1 MKKQKMQYFKLE
13 ERVLFE
19 AGAVIQAAEAA
30 AADQAAAEHSND
42 GEAAA
47 ADDAADQT
55 NNAELAEINTEP
67 GADAVAFAAA
77 DTEGKT
83 LIVINS
89 SVKDAEQIYNDMGKN
104 CEILLL
110 EAGTDALDAINAYL
124 DAHNDNLYSAIHIVS
139 HGNEGFLMLNGEKID
154 NSSLDPADW
163 KGIGEHLTLDAD
175 ILIYGCDTAA
185 NAEGRALIRNIA
197 DLTGA
202 DVAASANATGADGD
216 WDLEY
221 RTGLIE
227 EATLAPQDYAHSLE
241 TVTLTVTETADTANN
256 KFATLADAVA
266 AATDNANDYL
276 IVFDSAYFDGTN
288 VGYVINI
295 TETISISTSATIT
308 IDGDLND
315 DGAGDI
321 ILDGGNTVT
330 TDPITGEITYGTIG
344 KRILEFSGNNVN
356 VTLTGLTIQNAYTD
370 GSGGAVYFDAN
381 AKLTVVNTIFR
392 QNYAAGS
399 GGAIYH
405 STGMLTVRDST
416 FTKNYSAGAMITGE
430 KSGTGGGGA
439 IGNNGERAE
448 TYVSNSTFTANH
460 SDGNGGAIYYYT
472 NAVLDIDN
480 CIFTQNSAGKEG
492 GAVYTSWTRTY
503 INNATFTANH
513 ADSSGG
519 AASVRFSLVTLA
531 NSTIVNNTTNGS
543 GAVFVSHKDSAKV
556 IINSIIVGNQKIKN
570 DGTAEDSDIYYYF
583 PGKGETFLINT
594 LYGTIVKS
602 GQYAEYEEI
611 PDPSKINSAV
621 ATVEEIF
628 GTATPTPGADGTLAI
643 TDSGA
648 AAIAGTLVGRTG
660 TNYDYT
666 YYYLDTA
673 NNQWVSALDST
684 KTVAFD
690 ATDTATYGL
699 TGGKI
704 FTTAQNKDANG
715 DAVSRV
721 KTMLAFNAGAYA
733 LEAETPSLQ
742 VTIANDVLNPFD
754 GEISLREAVYYAE
767 NGLVAAN
774 NGTGCKITFAD
785 SITTVTL
792 ADELKITGLTA
803 GLTIDGAEKVTVKVA
818 DSVYDYLKSV
828 NTDLSAL
835 TAENMQTQLNTAITD
850 SAISMH
856 RVFNISNSVVSFA
869 NIALEGGCTGTD
881 NNGEAGA
888 ILYADKTSTVTAD
901 LVNFRGGIATTGGII
916 YSAGKLT
923 VTNSEIA
930 YGVTKSTSAI
940 GALVVT
946 TGETL
951 LQDTTLHH
959 GITRNYGG
967 AIEFSSSNAPVV
979 LDGVEIYATHGG
991 RGAGAIRIQKGDV
1004 TIRDSYIHDNNC
1016 NNGGNLSNGTVFEG
1030 AAAIYITGGAN
1041 VEILNSTITANTN
1054 SNMWE
1059 DGGAVMVTQG
1069 TLYLVNSTVSGNTN
1083 CPAGINTSGSSAK
1096 AYIINSVLTG
1106 NDVNNA
1112 THGFDNVPE
1121 RDIIAINGGTVNIIN
1136 SVYGSAVNTASDQ
1149 RFYDNCGYTNGV
1161 VNTVTASVSGVT
1173 YEDIF
1178 GTAAPVDGS
1187 IAITA
1192 TGAAAYAGTLVGKLD
1207 GVFYYL
1213 SNGKWV
1219 NATDATATTY
1229 DFNAADTATYG
1240 LTGGK
1245 IFTTAQNKDANG
1257 DAVSRV
1263 KTMLAFNAGAYAL
1276 EAETPSLQVTIAN
1289 DVLNPFDGEIS
1300 LREAITYAKNGSVD
1314 KNWASTDGGT
1324 VDGYEITFA
1333 DGLTKIDVT
1342 KIDPASVGKSGF
1354 HFDTGKI
1361 QINGG
1366 GDIILDISKSNGTA
1380 EEVSRLFEVKST
1392 ATLSVKN
1399 ITLYGSGSD
1408 ANGNLDLSFS
1418 RDLTGDNQADSK
1430 DVEAYGAGGG
1440 IVHVE
1445 YGYFYADKV
1454 NFERVSISAAPVD
1467 GGGVLMLASRGVFA
1481 GITVTNSV
1489 IQNNLNSGN
1498 GAVVAVSRY
1507 LGTIKMDGVEI
1518 YNNTETGSIMD
1529 NNVTFGYMFGGGDAS
1544 DIVLSNMTI
1553 GAEGK
1558 GNTVSGAML
1567 TGRYGAKNVL
1577 ENSVITG
1584 NTFGVLSTC
1593 HNYASTA
1600 PTSTLSNLTVVDN
1613 TFTTAIAS
1621 NRKLTLTLQNSTFLN
1636 NRVGGTDAFYAWA
1649 DNATRYST
1657 YNIINNT
1664 FVNTTYTG
1672 SGDTFTMFRVHVT
1685 NGGVGTPS
1693 ITLLNNIIL
1702 GTTAADSATTVY
1714 DIRQM
1719 SEGETAAQL
1728 YAFNNVYQ
1736 NAVSLSDG
1744 VTLDAGNVT
1753 STVEAEF
1760 GTAPTLNAG
1769 GTLTLLNSG
1778 KAASSGTLI
1787 GKLDGVYYYLSNGK
1801 WINTTDATATTYD
1814 FDAADT
1820 AAYGLTGGEVF
1831 TTAQNKDAN
1840 GNAVSRVL
1848 TTLAFNA
1855 GSHALDTLE
1864 TPSLTVDSA
1873 DDVLNPF
1880 DGVITLREAVTYA
1893 VNGLVDANNGTGC
1906 MITFADSITTITMS
1920 SEIAITSAS
1929 AITLTIDGAG
1939 KVTLD
1944 GGNTVTTDPT
1954 TGEITYGT
1962 DGTRFLT
1969 VSGKNVNVTLAG
1981 MKLQNGYTAG
1991 NGGAIYTDNNSVLT
2005 VRDIVFI
2012 NNYAAGSG
2020 GAIGHSG
2027 NTLYVQDSTFTQNK
2041 AGGAKTTGDA
2051 GNPGGGGAIGNNG
2064 TKADTYVSNSTFTDN
2079 LSGGNG
2085 GALYYWTAKTV
2096 QVDNSTFT
2104 GNTASSSGGAIH
2116 VAYCT
2121 PLFSVNNSTFSG
2133 NHATDGGAITSKF
2146 SATVIANSTIV
2157 NNTVTGNNGALWLTH
2172 DHPKIVLNS
2181 IVVGNTN
2188 SKNGSVSDIYFF
2200 YPVDQQY
2207 IINTVYGS
2215 LAGYGDATHVY
2226 KPEYFNSVNATA
2238 EEVFGTATPT
2248 PGADGMFAISASGP
2262 AAIAGTL
2269 TGKIGTDFYYLDAAA
2284 QKWVK
2289 AADHT
2294 VTLDFKADQADYG
2307 LTDGEIFTTAQN
2319 KNAKG
2324 DAVSRVKTMLAFNA
2338 GAYALEAETPSLT
2351 VDSADDVL
2359 NPFDGVIT
2367 LREAVMYAVNG
2378 LVDAND
2384 GTGCK
2389 ITFADSITTI
2399 TLSSEI
2405 AITSA
2410 ITLTIDGAGKVTI
2423 DGGNTVTTNT
2433 TTGEITYG
2441 TDGVRILNLTGG
2453 TNQTITLSGLTLQN
2467 AYSAEKGGAI
2477 YNAAQLQLLDTRLLN
2492 NYSAGMGG
2500 AIYNFSFRKVYAE
2513 NTVFSGNSSVGG
2525 GGVFWNDGSIEL
2537 VNSTV
2542 TGNSSAGIGSIVY
2555 NATYGNFTLVNST
2568 VTGNSSGYSNQAG
2581 SLFFSIGT
2589 LTLLNSIVVGNN
2601 TTLFW
2606 LNNGTVNLYNNVLE
2620 SVPAT
2625 VTNITINQANNTTAA
2640 AKEVFGTAT
2649 PVIGAD
2655 GTVAISASGPAAYAG
2670 TLVGKLDGVYY
2681 YLSNGKWVNATDAT
2695 AATYT
2700 FNAADT
2706 ATYGLTGGKVF
2717 TTAQNKDSNGD
2728 AMSRVLTTLAYNA
2741 GSYALDTLETP
2752 SLQVTA
2758 TNDALNP
2765 FDGNTSLREAVY
2777 YAVNG
2782 LVAANNGTGYMITFA
2797 GNITTVTLADELKI
2811 TGLTAGLTIDGAG
2824 KVTVKVAD
2832 SVYDYLKSVN
2842 TDLSALT
2849 AEDMMTQLNT
2859 AIKKSA
2865 IPISMHRVFN
2875 ISNSVVSF
2883 ANIVLEGGC
2892 TGTDNHGSGGGLLI
2906 TDAKTTLTA
2915 NNVRFLGGI
2924 GTGGA
2929 IIYSL
2934 GTTSITDSEIAYGL
2948 SKYTSVA
2955 GSLLQS
2961 QGELLLK
2968 DTVLHHSYDGNIG
2981 GAIYINSSKY
2991 QTTMD
2996 GVEIYATYSFRTGAG
3011 AISLAAGNMTIRDAY
3026 IHDNYCGNVGNIN
3039 TGAPLT
3045 GASALLVNHK
3055 DSTVEIFNSTITA
3068 NTNSNMWENGGA
3080 IVVTQGTLYLVN
3092 STVSGNT
3099 DCPAGVNAYGSTSTA
3114 YIINSVLTGND
3125 VNNATHGFDNVPER
3139 DIIAINGGTVNI
3151 INSVYGSAV
3160 NKPSDQRLYD
3170 NSKYTDGVVN
3180 TDTASVS
3187 GVTYED
3193 IFGTAVPVDGSIAIT
3208 ATGAAAYAGTLVG
3221 KLGGVFYYLSN
3232 GKWVNATDA
3241 TATTYDFDAA
3251 DTVTYGLTGGEVFTT
3266 AQNKDSNGDAVS
3278 RVLTTLAYNAG
3289 SYALDAESAGTVVTT
3304 TKDAFNPF
3312 DGVTSLREA
3321 VFHAAADGSVTVADA
3336 LATGGTPALELDDTL
3351 TIDKNLV
3358 FDSAFGVGTAGI
3370 EIAENVT
3377 LTLNHSFSTGS
3388 ISNPGA
3394 LIVKDGFSVTT
3405 APATYGNVSY
3415 TGADQNILAGTY
3427 DDLTLSGSGT
3437 KTMLADVTVSGVF
3450 SAADITLAAADTT
3463 GASNHLNL
3471 ADTASSITGANANIS
3486 GTKFVNVNVN
3496 QDGTANGGLLYLD
3509 SASNSV
3515 ENSSG
3520 IRLIGNTVTIEAP
3533 IVYGTVMGDIV
3544 ITVKDG
3550 AGNVVRN
3557 DTASNLGWEWQD
3569 GNQSV
3574 QNAGTASYTITSG
3587 DDLYAFSGDLAVTI
3601 SKAQIMVMGNA
3612 TSVTYDGNA
3621 HTLSGATL
3629 LNGVNNVLAGHVVSA
3644 VEFDASYTDANMNPG
3659 YSISIVADSVKIAD
3673 ANGADM
3679 TGNYEITQYIA
3690 GTLFIN
3696 QAVLTVKGNY
3706 TETTYNGTAQTLSG
3720 ATVSGNTLLAGH
3732 KLGDVTFSG
3741 SATNAGD
3748 HWINVTSA
3756 VILDSSNN
3764 DVTANYNIAYVEGLL
3779 KIAAAE
3785 LTITAGSITETYN
3798 GSAFS
3803 VDTSTATGLVSGHT
3817 VQSVTYGGSGTD
3829 AGEYAATVSGAVIVD
3844 AAGADVT
3851 ANYDITYT
3859 DGKITINKLA
3869 VTVTGEELGV
3879 IYNGAEQTIS
3889 NATITGAV
3897 AGHTLNSAD
3906 FGNGGTDVGEY
3917 AVTVSD
3923 AVIFDATGAD
3933 VTANYDITYVDGK
3946 ITINKLA
3953 VTVTGEELGV
3963 IYNGAEQTISN
3974 ATITGAVAGH
3984 TLNSATFGNGGTDV
3998 GEYAVT
4004 VSDAVIFDA
4013 TGADVTANYD
4023 ITYTDGKLTIA
4034 KRAVTVTAD
4043 DRTVP
4048 YDGKGY
4054 TLESATAENLPAGQS
4069 IDTAVFGE
4077 GGKMVGTYTV
4087 SVSNAV
4093 IRDAAG
4099 RDVTAN
4105 FDITYVPGILTI
4117 EQTAEGQN
4125 SDQNSANGLSINQT
4139 SAAYTLTSEQH
4150 LKPYNAQLPISS
4162 TSYQN
4167 PADLSL
4173 MLSAELR
4180 NTHSAAAGLADQ
4192 HPADVD
4198 DSMRNR
4204 RPVSDLLRFSG
4215 DVTTI
4220 SPDGTMTSL
4229 GIRDGENAVSD
4240 SLGHR
4245 DGGDLLHNHV
4255 DEEHLRK
4262 FGDES
4267 EILDIQLSRASACMD
4282 EFDEALAEMMEVEFA

>member
-266 AATDNANDYL
+266 AATDTANDYL

-330 TDPITGEITYGTIG
+330 TDATTGEITYGTNG
-344 KRILEFSGNNVN
+344 NRILKFSGNNVN

-370 GSGGAVYFDAN
+370 GSGGAVYFDTN

-405 STGMLTVRDST
+405 STGTLTVRDSI

-519 AASVRFSLVTLA
+519 AASVRFSLVTITD
-531 NSTIVNNTTNGS
+531 STIVNNTTNGS

-583 PGKGETFLINT
+583 PGEGETFLINT

-602 GQYAEYEEI
+602 GQYAEYEAI
-611 PDPSKINSAV
+611 PDPANINSAV

-660 TNYDYT
+660 TNNIYT

-673 NNQWVSALDST
+673 NNQWVSAVDST
-684 KTVAFD
+684 VTVAFD
-690 ATDTATYGL
+690 AADTATYGL
-699 TGGKI
+699 TGGKV
-704 FTTAQNKDANG
+704 FTTAQNKDSNG

-742 VTIANDVLNPFD
+742 VTATNDALNPFD
-754 GEISLREAVYYAE
+754 GNISLREAVYYAE
-767 NGLVAAN
+767 NGLVAAD
-774 NGTGCKITFAD
+774 NGTGYMITFAD
-785 SITTVTL
+785 SITTITL

-803 GLTIDGAEKVTVKVA
+803 GLTIDGAGKVTVKVA

-835 TAENMQTQLNTAITD
+835 TAIDMQTQLDTAIAD
-850 SAISMH
+850 SAISTH
-856 RVFNISNSVVSFA
+856 RVFNVSGSVVTLSCMM
-869 NIALEGGCTGTD
+869 LEGGCTGTD
-881 NNGEAGA
+881 NNGAAGA

-991 RGAGAIRIQKGDV
+991 RVAGAIRIQKGDV

-1016 NNGGNLSNGTVFEG
+1016 NNGGNLSNGAVFEG

-1059 DGGAVMVTQG
+1059 DGGAVMVTEG

-1106 NDVNNA
+1106 NDVNDA
-1112 THGFDNVPE
+1112 THTVADVPE
-1121 RDIIAINGGTVNIIN
+1121 RDILAVNGGTVNIIN
-1136 SVYGSAVNTASDQ
+1136 SVYGNTFTSVSETLLEEK
-1149 RFYDNCGYTNGV
+1149 CGYT
-1161 VNTVTASVSGVT
+1161 S
-1173 YEDIF
+1173 
-1178 GTAAPVDGS
+1178 
-1187 IAITA
+1187 
-1192 TGAAAYAGTLVGKLD
+1192 
-1207 GVFYYL
+1207 
-1213 SNGKWV
+1213 
-1219 NATDATATTY
+1219 
-1229 DFNAADTATYG
+1229 
-1240 LTGGK
+1240 
-1245 IFTTAQNKDANG
+1245 
-1257 DAVSRV
+1257 
-1263 KTMLAFNAGAYAL
+1263 
-1276 EAETPSLQVTIAN
+1276 
-1289 DVLNPFDGEIS
+1289 
-1300 LREAITYAKNGSVD
+1300 
-1314 KNWASTDGGT
+1314 
-1324 VDGYEITFA
+1324 
-1333 DGLTKIDVT
+1333 
-1342 KIDPASVGKSGF
+1342 
-1354 HFDTGKI
+1354 
-1361 QINGG
+1361 
-1366 GDIILDISKSNGTA
+1366 
-1380 EEVSRLFEVKST
+1380 
-1392 ATLSVKN
+1392 
-1399 ITLYGSGSD
+1399 
-1408 ANGNLDLSFS
+1408 
-1418 RDLTGDNQADSK
+1418 
-1430 DVEAYGAGGG
+1430 
-1440 IVHVE
+1440 
-1445 YGYFYADKV
+1445 
-1454 NFERVSISAAPVD
+1454 
-1467 GGGVLMLASRGVFA
+1467 
-1481 GITVTNSV
+1481 
-1489 IQNNLNSGN
+1489 
-1498 GAVVAVSRY
+1498 
-1507 LGTIKMDGVEI
+1507 
-1518 YNNTETGSIMD
+1518 
-1529 NNVTFGYMFGGGDAS
+1529 
-1544 DIVLSNMTI
+1544 
-1553 GAEGK
+1553 
-1558 GNTVSGAML
+1558 
-1567 TGRYGAKNVL
+1567 
-1577 ENSVITG
+1577 
-1584 NTFGVLSTC
+1584 
-1593 HNYASTA
+1593 
-1600 PTSTLSNLTVVDN
+1600 
-1613 TFTTAIAS
+1613 
-1621 NRKLTLTLQNSTFLN
+1621 
-1636 NRVGGTDAFYAWA
+1636 
-1649 DNATRYST
+1649 
-1657 YNIINNT
+1657 
-1664 FVNTTYTG
+1664 
-1672 SGDTFTMFRVHVT
+1672 
-1685 NGGVGTPS
+1685 
-1693 ITLLNNIIL
+1693 
-1702 GTTAADSATTVY
+1702 
-1714 DIRQM
+1714 
-1719 SEGETAAQL
+1719 
-1728 YAFNNVYQ
+1728 
-1736 NAVSLSDG
+1736 
-1744 VTLDAGNVT
+1744 
-1753 STVEAEF
+1753 
-1760 GTAPTLNAG
+1760 
-1769 GTLTLLNSG
+1769 
-1778 KAASSGTLI
+1778 
-1787 GKLDGVYYYLSNGK
+1787 
-1801 WINTTDATATTYD
+1801 
-1814 FDAADT
+1814 
-1820 AAYGLTGGEVF
+1820 
-1831 TTAQNKDAN
+1831 
-1840 GNAVSRVL
+1840 
-1848 TTLAFNA
+1848 
-1855 GSHALDTLE
+1855 
-1864 TPSLTVDSA
+1864 
-1873 DDVLNPF
+1873 
-1880 DGVITLREAVTYA
+1880 
-1893 VNGLVDANNGTGC
+1893 
-1906 MITFADSITTITMS
+1906 
-1920 SEIAITSAS
+1920 
-1929 AITLTIDGAG
+1929 
-1939 KVTLD
+1939 
-1944 GGNTVTTDPT
+1944 
-1954 TGEITYGT
+1954 
-1962 DGTRFLT
+1962 
-1969 VSGKNVNVTLAG
+1969 
-1981 MKLQNGYTAG
+1981 
-1991 NGGAIYTDNNSVLT
+1991 
-2005 VRDIVFI
+2005 
-2012 NNYAAGSG
+2012 
-2020 GAIGHSG
+2020 
-2027 NTLYVQDSTFTQNK
+2027 
-2041 AGGAKTTGDA
+2041 
-2051 GNPGGGGAIGNNG
+2051 
-2064 TKADTYVSNSTFTDN
+2064 
-2079 LSGGNG
+2079 
-2085 GALYYWTAKTV
+2085 
-2096 QVDNSTFT
+2096 
-2104 GNTASSSGGAIH
+2104 
-2116 VAYCT
+2116 
-2121 PLFSVNNSTFSG
+2121 
-2133 NHATDGGAITSKF
+2133 
-2146 SATVIANSTIV
+2146 
-2157 NNTVTGNNGALWLTH
+2157 
-2172 DHPKIVLNS
+2172 
-2181 IVVGNTN
+2181 
-2188 SKNGSVSDIYFF
+2188 
-2200 YPVDQQY
+2200 
-2207 IINTVYGS
+2207 
-2215 LAGYGDATHVY
+2215 
-2226 KPEYFNSVNATA
+2226 
-2238 EEVFGTATPT
+2238 
-2248 PGADGMFAISASGP
+2248 
-2262 AAIAGTL
+2262 
-2269 TGKIGTDFYYLDAAA
+2269 
-2284 QKWVK
+2284 
-2289 AADHT
+2289 
-2294 VTLDFKADQADYG
+2294 
-2307 LTDGEIFTTAQN
+2307 
-2319 KNAKG
+2319 
-2324 DAVSRVKTMLAFNA
+2324 
-2338 GAYALEAETPSLT
+2338 
-2351 VDSADDVL
+2351 
-2359 NPFDGVIT
+2359 
-2367 LREAVMYAVNG
+2367 
-2378 LVDAND
+2378 
-2384 GTGCK
+2384 
-2389 ITFADSITTI
+2389 
-2399 TLSSEI
+2399 
-2405 AITSA
+2405 
-2410 ITLTIDGAGKVTI
+2410 
-2423 DGGNTVTTNT
+2423 
-2433 TTGEITYG
+2433 
-2441 TDGVRILNLTGG
+2441 
-2453 TNQTITLSGLTLQN
+2453 
-2467 AYSAEKGGAI
+2467 
-2477 YNAAQLQLLDTRLLN
+2477 
-2492 NYSAGMGG
+2492 
-2500 AIYNFSFRKVYAE
+2500 
-2513 NTVFSGNSSVGG
+2513 
-2525 GGVFWNDGSIEL
+2525 
-2537 VNSTV
+2537 
-2542 TGNSSAGIGSIVY
+2542 
-2555 NATYGNFTLVNST
+2555 
-2568 VTGNSSGYSNQAG
+2568 
-2581 SLFFSIGT
+2581 
-2589 LTLLNSIVVGNN
+2589 
-2601 TTLFW
+2601 
-2606 LNNGTVNLYNNVLE
+2606 
-2620 SVPAT
+2620 
-2625 VTNITINQANNTTAA
+2625 
-2640 AKEVFGTAT
+2640 
-2649 PVIGAD
+2649 
-2655 GTVAISASGPAAYAG
+2655 
-2670 TLVGKLDGVYY
+2670 
-2681 YLSNGKWVNATDAT
+2681 
-2695 AATYT
+2695 
-2700 FNAADT
+2700 
-2706 ATYGLTGGKVF
+2706 
-2717 TTAQNKDSNGD
+2717 
-2728 AMSRVLTTLAYNA
+2728 
-2741 GSYALDTLETP
+2741 
-2752 SLQVTA
+2752 
-2758 TNDALNP
+2758 
-2765 FDGNTSLREAVY
+2765 
-2777 YAVNG
+2777 
-2782 LVAANNGTGYMITFA
+2782 
-2797 GNITTVTLADELKI
+2797 
-2811 TGLTAGLTIDGAG
+2811 
-2824 KVTVKVAD
+2824 
-2832 SVYDYLKSVN
+2832 
-2842 TDLSALT
+2842 
-2849 AEDMMTQLNT
+2849 
-2859 AIKKSA
+2859 
-2865 IPISMHRVFN
+2865 
-2875 ISNSVVSF
+2875 
-2883 ANIVLEGGC
+2883 
-2892 TGTDNHGSGGGLLI
+2892 
-2906 TDAKTTLTA
+2906 
-2915 NNVRFLGGI
+2915 
-2924 GTGGA
+2924 
-2929 IIYSL
+2929 
-2934 GTTSITDSEIAYGL
+2934 
-2948 SKYTSVA
+2948 
-2955 GSLLQS
+2955 
-2961 QGELLLK
+2961 
-2968 DTVLHHSYDGNIG
+2968 
-2981 GAIYINSSKY
+2981 
-2991 QTTMD
+2991 
-2996 GVEIYATYSFRTGAG
+2996 
-3011 AISLAAGNMTIRDAY
+3011 
-3026 IHDNYCGNVGNIN
+3026 
-3039 TGAPLT
+3039 
-3045 GASALLVNHK
+3045 
-3055 DSTVEIFNSTITA
+3055 
-3068 NTNSNMWENGGA
+3068 
-3080 IVVTQGTLYLVN
+3080 
-3092 STVSGNT
+3092 
-3099 DCPAGVNAYGSTSTA
+3099 
-3114 YIINSVLTGND
+3114 
-3125 VNNATHGFDNVPER
+3125 
-3139 DIIAINGGTVNI
+3139 
-3151 INSVYGSAV
+3151 
-3160 NKPSDQRLYD
+3160 
-3170 NSKYTDGVVN
+3170 GVVN

-3193 IFGTAVPVDGSIAIT
+3193 VFGTAVPVDGSIAIT

-3221 KLGGVFYYLSN
+3221 KLDGVYYYLSN
-3232 GKWVNATDA
+3232 GKWINTTDA
-3241 TATTYDFDAA
+3241 TAATYTFDAT

-3266 AQNKDSNGDAVS
+3266 AQNKDANGNAVS
-3278 RVLTTLAYNAG
+3278 RVQTTLAFNAG

-3388 ISNPGA
+3388 ISNLGA

-3450 SAADITLAAADTT
+3450 SAADITLTAADTT

-3557 DTASNLGWEWQD
+3557 DTASNLGWEWQN

-3696 QAVLTVKGNY
+3696 QAILTVKGNY

-3732 KLGDVTFSG
+3732 KLGDVTFGG

-3829 AGEYAATVSGAVIVD
+3829 AGEYAATVSDAVIVD

-3933 VTANYDITYVDGK
+3933 VTANYDITYTDGK
-3946 ITINKLA
+3946 I
-3953 VTVTGEELGV
+3953 
-3963 IYNGAEQTISN
+3963 
-3974 ATITGAVAGH
+3974 
-3984 TLNSATFGNGGTDV
+3984 
-3998 GEYAVT
+3998 
-4004 VSDAVIFDA
+4004 
-4013 TGADVTANYD
+4013 
-4023 ITYTDGKLTIA
+4023 TIA

-4077 GGKMVGTYTV
+4077 GGKMAGTYTV

-4125 SDQNSANGLSINQT
+4125 SNQDSANGLSINQT

-4150 LKPYNAQLPISS
+4150 LKPYNAQLQISS

-4192 HPADVD
+4192 HPAGVD

-4229 GIRDGENAVSD
+4229 GIRDGENAISD